1 MAMQATATDSAK
13 VQEVNRSRGW
23 RFPSPARMTLHVI
36 LTIGALACFFP
47 FVFMIIKSLSS
58 VYEASAQP
66 PVWIPARLMFLNYSV
81 AWSSITFGP
90 TVKVVDPSGSISY
103 AYVEFWAIVFVLANL
118 LVAALVVAGLSRSIQ
133 ALRERDGLAIALF
146 VVLILPTLYLLLL
159 GTPARLQAR
168 DGHLPTTAEGVIN
181 PLEVLGFD
189 SQWSY
194 QPPPEY
200 LTSWEADRSLTP
212 AVPITLGEFVGLA
225 LEEDH
230 DFFRGNVLNTII
242 VAVINVPAVVIISV
256 LAAYAFA
263 RINFFGKN
271 VLFIIFLS
279 TMMIPFEAI
288 LIPNYI
294 IVAGALGWHN
304 TAKALTIPFFVSVFN
319 IFLLR
324 QFFMSIPSDYFDAA
338 RIDGAGHLTFLRH
351 IVVPMSRSPLAVVV
365 LFTFLGV
372 WNSFQWPL
380 IAVRHE
386 WQQIQVGM
394 SGFTTEGGSDP
405 QLIMAASTFTILP
418 IIVLYFLTQ
427 RTFIESVA
435 SSGLKG

>member
-1 MAMQATATDSAK
+1 M
-13 VQEVNRSRGW
+13 
-23 RFPSPARMTLHVI
+23 
-36 LTIGALACFFP
+36 
-47 FVFMIIKSLSS
+47 
-58 VYEASAQP
+58 
-66 PVWIPARLMFLNYSV
+66 
-81 AWSSITFGP
+81 
-90 TVKVVDPSGSISY
+90 
-103 AYVEFWAIVFVLANL
+103 
-118 LVAALVVAGLSRSIQ
+118 
-133 ALRERDGLAIALF
+133 RERDGLAIALF
-146 VVLILPTLYLLLL
+146 VVLILPSLFLLLL

-168 DGHLPTTAEGVIN
+168 DGYLPTTAEGQIN
-181 PLEVLGFD
+181 PMQVLGFD
-189 SQWSY
+189 SEWTY
-194 QPPPEY
+194 QPPSEW

-212 AVPITLGEFVGLA
+212 AIPVALQGAGASLA
-225 LEEDH
+225 FEEDY

-242 VAVINVPAVVIISV
+242 VAAISVPAVVITSV

-279 TMMIPFEAI
+279 TIVISPFKAI

-294 IVAGALGWHN
+294 IVAGALRWHN
-304 TAKALTIPFFVSVFN
+304 TVQALTIPFFVSVFN

-324 QFFMSIPSDYFDAA
+324 KLFMSIPTDYFDAA
-338 RIDGAGHLTFLRH
+338 RIDGAGHFTFLRSM
-351 IVVPMSRSPLAVVV
+351 VLPMSRSPLAVVI

-427 RTFIESVA
+427 RTFIESVRIVRIERIVSPAPSLKKGGA
-435 SSGLKG
+435 SEERKEQFVDPQLRLTLTFLTNDEGGGKQCLANAHF

>member
-1 MAMQATATDSAK
+1 MATQAAATDLAK
-13 VQEVNRSRGW
+13 AQQVDKPRRW
-23 RFPSPARMTLHVI
+23 RFPSPARMMLHVV
-36 LTIGALACFFP
+36 LVIGALACFFP

-66 PVWIPARLMFLNYSV
+66 PVWIPARFMFLNYSV
-81 AWSSITFGP
+81 AWSAITFGP
-90 TVKVVDPSGSISY
+90 TVKVVDPSGSINY
-103 AYVEFWAIVFVLANL
+103 AYVEFWAIAFVLANL
-118 LVAALVVAGLSRSIQ
+118 LVAVLVVAGLSRRLE
-133 ALRERDGLAIALF
+133 ALRERNGWAVALF
-146 VVLILPTLYLLLL
+146 VILALPSLYLLLF
-159 GTPARLQAR
+159 GAPARLQAR
-168 DGHLPTTAEGVIN
+168 DGYLPTTAEGTIH

-212 AVPITLGEFVGLA
+212 AVPITLEEFIRLA
-225 LEEDH
+225 LAEEH
-230 DFFRGNVLNTII
+230 VFFRGNVLNTVV
-242 VAVINVPAVVIISV
+242 VALITVPAVVITSV

-351 IVVPMSRSPLAVVV
+351 IVVPLSQSPLAVVI

>member
-1 MAMQATATDSAK
+1 MATQANSVKSAVARPSTERRRWQFPRLSRMILHLVLAT
-13 VQEVNRSRGW
+13 
-23 RFPSPARMTLHVI
+23 
-36 LTIGALACFFP
+36 GALVCFFP

-66 PVWIPARLMFLNYSV
+66 PVWVPARLMFLNYSV
-81 AWSSITFGP
+81 AWSAITFGP
-90 TVKVVDPSGSISY
+90 TIKVVDPSGSINY
-103 AYVEFWAIVFVLANL
+103 AYIEFWAIVFLLANV
-118 LVAALVVAGLSRSIQ
+118 LVAALLVVGLRRGVQ
-133 ALRERDGLAIALF
+133 ALQGRDGLTIAIF
-146 VVLILPTLYLLLL
+146 VVLILPSLSLLIL
-159 GTPARLQAR
+159 GTPARLQSR
-168 DGHLPTTAEGVIN
+168 EGYLPTTPDGMIK
-181 PLEVLGFD
+181 PMEVLGFD
-189 SQWSY
+189 GDWSY

-200 LTSWEADRSLTP
+200 LTSWEAQRSLTP
-212 AVPITLGEFVGLA
+212 VIPITLGKFLELA
-225 LEEDH
+225 FEEDY

-242 VAVINVPAVVIISV
+242 VACINVPAVLITSI

-271 VLFIIFLS
+271 LLFIVFLS

-294 IVAGALGWHN
+294 IVAGALRWHN
-304 TAKALTIPFFVSVFN
+304 TIQALTIPFFVSVFN

-338 RIDGAGHLTFLRH
+338 RIDGAGHVTFLRH
-351 IVVPMSRSPLAVVV
+351 IVLPMSRSPLAVVT

>member
-1 MAMQATATDSAK
+1 MAVQATSVDSKAS
-13 VQEVNRSRGW
+13 QRAAEPRRW
-23 RFPSPARMTLHVI
+23 RFPSLARVLLHIV
-36 LTIGALACFFP
+36 LSIGAVVCFFP
-47 FVFMIIKSLSS
+47 FVFMVVKSLSS
-58 VYEASAQP
+58 VYEASAWP
-66 PVWIPARLMFLNYSV
+66 PVWIPERLMFLNYSV

-90 TVKVVDPSGSISY
+90 TVKVVDARGSVSY
-103 AYVEFWAIVFVLANL
+103 AYIEFWVVVFVLANVL
-118 LVAALVVAGLSRSIQ
+118 VAGLLAAYLGNRVRI
-133 ALRERDGLAIALF
+133 LREKDGLSLAVFGALA
-146 VVLILPTLYLLLL
+146 LPTLVLLIW
-159 GTPARLQAR
+159 GAPARLETR
-168 DGHLPTTAEGVIN
+168 DGYLPTSPEGVIK

-189 SQWSY
+189 TQWSY
-194 QPPPEY
+194 QPPLEY

-212 AVPITLGEFVGLA
+212 VVPITLGKFVDLA
-225 LEEDH
+225 IQEDY
-230 DFFRGNVLNTII
+230 DFFRSNVLNTII
-242 VAVINVPAVVIISV
+242 VAGINVPAVLITSI

-263 RINFFGKN
+263 RIDFFGKN
-271 VLFIIFLS
+271 ALFMIFLS

-294 IVAGALGWHN
+294 IVAGALRWHN
-304 TAKALTIPFFVSVFN
+304 KVGALTIPFFVSVFN

-324 QFFMSIPSDYFDAA
+324 QFFMSIPRDYFDAA

-351 IVVPMSRSPLAVVV
+351 VVLPMSRSPLAVVT

-380 IAVRHE
+380 IAVRHQ

-405 QLIMAASTFTILP
+405 QLIMAAATFTILP
-418 IIVLYFLTQ
+418 IVVLYFLTQ
-427 RTFIESVA
+427 KTFIESVA

>member
-1 MAMQATATDSAK
+1 MATQTNYVKPAVSQPGT
-13 VQEVNRSRGW
+13 RPRRW
-23 RFPSPARMTLHVI
+23 RLPSLPRMILHLI
-36 LTIGALACFFP
+36 LAAGALICFFP

-81 AWSSITFGP
+81 AWSAVTFGP
-90 TVKVVDPSGSISY
+90 TVKVVDPSGSINY
-103 AYVEFWAIVFVLANL
+103 AYTEFWAIVFVLANI
-118 LVAALVVAGLSRSIQ
+118 LVAALIVVGLNRAIQ
-133 ALRERDGLAIALF
+133 AVRERDVLAIALF
-146 VVLILPTLYLLLL
+146 VLLLLPSLYLLFL
-159 GTPARLQAR
+159 GTPARIQSR
-168 DGHLPTTAEGVIN
+168 EGYLPTTPEGEIR

-189 SQWSY
+189 GDWSY

-200 LTSWEADRSLTP
+200 LTSWEADRSLRP
-212 AVPITLGEFVGLA
+212 VFPISLGEFISLA
-225 LEEDH
+225 LEENY

-242 VAVINVPAVVIISV
+242 VAGINVPAVLITSI

-271 VLFIIFLS
+271 VLFIVFLS

-294 IVAGALGWHN
+294 IVAGALRWHN
-304 TAKALTIPFFVSVFN
+304 TVQALTIPFFVSVFN

-351 IVVPMSRSPLAVVV
+351 IVLPMSRSPLAVVT

-418 IIVLYFLTQ
+418 IVVLYFLTQ